1 MKKKG
6 LYQLKDSQKETK
18 EYTLSVLTED
28 KAGLL
33 NHITIIFNRRKMNI
47 NSLNVSTTEVK
58 GVSRFTIVVKSNKEK
73 ITKVVNHI
81 NKLIDVLGAFLY
93 EEDEIYFQEIALYK
107 LPTKI
112 FLKGNL
118 VEKIIIRKYGAKI
131 LKIEEDHIII
141 QKTGTKVGTQ
151 KLYDEL
157 KKFGEILEFARSG
170 RVALSELLE
179 QAPLDGTSPR
189 AGGPA
194 PAAAARAFDD
204 DDLAGGGG
212 GGS

>member
-6 LYQLKDSQKETK
+6 LYQLKKTDNKIK

-58 GVSRFTIVVKSNKEK
+58 GVSRFTIA
-73 ITKVVNHI
+73 
-81 NKLIDVLGAFLY
+81 AFLN
-93 EEDEIYFQEIALYK
+93 EEDEIYYQEIAMYK
-107 LPTKI
+107 LSSKI
-112 FLKGNL
+112 FLKGDL

-131 LKIEEDHIII
+131 LKIEKDHIII

-170 RVALSELLE
+170 RVALSKKKRKTVNFLKELEKIKSNKLNI
-179 QAPLDGTSPR
+179 
-189 AGGPA
+189 
-194 PAAAARAFDD
+194 
-204 DDLAGGGG
+204 
-212 GGS
+212 

>member
-6 LYQLKDSQKETK
+6 IYQFKSSKKENK

-47 NSLNVSTTEVK
+47 DSLNVSSTEVK
-58 GVSRFTIVVKSNKEK
+58 GVSRFTIVVNSSKEK
-73 ITKVVNHI
+73 IIKVVNHI
-81 NKLIDVLGAFLY
+81 NKLIDVLAAFLY
-93 EEDEIYFQEIALYK
+93 EEDEIYYQEIALYK
-107 LPTKI
+107 LSTKM
-112 FLKGNL
+112 FLKGDL

-157 KKFGEILEFARSG
+157 EKFGSILEFVRSG
-170 RVALSELLE
+170 RVAVSKSKRKTKNFIKELEKIKSNKLNIK
-179 QAPLDGTSPR
+179 
-189 AGGPA
+189 
-194 PAAAARAFDD
+194 
-204 DDLAGGGG
+204 
-212 GGS
+212 

>member
-6 LYQLKDSQKETK
+6 LYQLKKSDNKIK

-33 NHITIIFNRRKMNI
+33 NHITIIFNRRNLNI
-47 NSLNVSTTEVK
+47 DSLNVSTTEVT
-58 GVSRFTIVVKSNKEK
+58 GVSRFTIVVHSTLESV
-73 ITKVVNHI
+73 TKVVKQI
-81 NKLIDVLGAFLY
+81 RKLVDVLAAFLY
-93 EEDEIYFQEIALYK
+93 EEDEIYYQEIALYK
-107 LPTKI
+107 LSAKI
-112 FLKGNL
+112 FLKNDL

-170 RVALSELLE
+170 RVALSKKKRKTVNFIKELE
-179 QAPLDGTSPR
+179 KIKSNKKKIN
-189 AGGPA
+189 
-194 PAAAARAFDD
+194 
-204 DDLAGGGG
+204 
-212 GGS
+212 

>member
-6 LYQLKDSQKETK
+6 LYQIKDPDKKVK

-33 NHITIIFNRRKMNI
+33 NSITIILNRRKINI
-47 NSLNVSTTEVK
+47 DSLNVSTTEVK
-58 GVSRFTIVVKSNKEK
+58 GVSRFTIVVSSTKEK
-73 ITKVVNHI
+73 IIKVVNHI

-93 EEDEIYFQEIALYK
+93 EEDEIYYQEIALYK
-107 LPTKI
+107 LSTKI
-112 FLKGNL
+112 FLKGDL

-131 LKIEEDHIII
+131 LKIEKDHTII
-141 QKTGTKVGTQ
+141 QKTGTKAGTQ

-170 RVALSELLE
+170 RVALSKKKRKTINFLRTLE
-179 QAPLDGTSPR
+179 NIKSNKLNI
-189 AGGPA
+189 
-194 PAAAARAFDD
+194 
-204 DDLAGGGG
+204 
-212 GGS
+212 

>member
-73 ITKVVNHI
+73 IIKVVNHI

-157 KKFGEILEFARSG
+157 EKFGSILEFVRSG
-170 RVALSELLE
+170 RVAVSKSKRKTKNFIKELEKIKSNKLNIK
-179 QAPLDGTSPR
+179 
-189 AGGPA
+189 
-194 PAAAARAFDD
+194 
-204 DDLAGGGG
+204 
-212 GGS
+212 